1 MKTSHAAARRNAES
15 HFTGSRPERERNP
28 LGAGNARSHMG
39 WEMIKVVGALES
51 GGDGPMAQ
59 GRGRLSTTRIS
70 PSSSDE
76 AIDEASEESFPASD
90 PPSTWTGG
98 DTQETE
104 DDREVHP
111 A

>member
-1 MKTSHAAARRNAES
+1 MRASQPASHATTRRNAES
-15 HFTGSRPERERNP
+15 HLTGGRPERERNP
-28 LGAGNARSHMG
+28 LGAGNATSHMG
-39 WEMIKVVGALES
+39 WEMIKVAGALES
-51 GGDGPMAQ
+51 GGDGM
-59 GRGRLSTTRIS
+59 TRIS

>member
-1 MKTSHAAARRNAES
+1 
-15 HFTGSRPERERNP
+15 
-28 LGAGNARSHMG
+28 
-39 WEMIKVVGALES
+39 
-51 GGDGPMAQ
+51 MAQ
-59 GRGRLSTTRIS
+59 GPSRQPTTRIS

-90 PPSTWTGG
+90 PPSSWTGG
-98 DTQETE
+98 DAPKTE

>member
-1 MKTSHAAARRNAES
+1 
-15 HFTGSRPERERNP
+15 
-28 LGAGNARSHMG
+28 
-39 WEMIKVVGALES
+39 
-51 GGDGPMAQ
+51 MAQ
-59 GRGRLSTTRIS
+59 GPSRLSTTRIS

-98 DTQETE
+98 DSQETE
-104 DDREVHP
+104 VDQEVHP

>member
-1 MKTSHAAARRNAES
+1 
-15 HFTGSRPERERNP
+15 
-28 LGAGNARSHMG
+28 
-39 WEMIKVVGALES
+39 
-51 GGDGPMAQ
+51 MAQ
-59 GRGRLSTTRIS
+59 GRGGLSMTRIS

-98 DTQETE
+98 DTQESE

>member
-1 MKTSHAAARRNAES
+1 
-15 HFTGSRPERERNP
+15 
-28 LGAGNARSHMG
+28 
-39 WEMIKVVGALES
+39 
-51 GGDGPMAQ
+51 MAQ
-59 GRGRLSTTRIS
+59 GPSRQSATRIS

-98 DTQETE
+98 DTQEE